1 MYTTKL
7 VTEYHTVLLNH
18 ADHAEIHSGSTAGW
32 RMITNRTQEIAPSCG
47 DSRARIC
54 VYYNPYDILSNTPI

>member
-7 VTEYHTVLLNH
+7 ATEYHTVLSNH
-18 ADHAEIHSGSTAGW
+18 VGHTEIHSGSTTGW
-32 RMITNRTQEIAPSCG
+32 RMITDRTPRL
-47 DSRARIC
+47 SRRATNPVPGF